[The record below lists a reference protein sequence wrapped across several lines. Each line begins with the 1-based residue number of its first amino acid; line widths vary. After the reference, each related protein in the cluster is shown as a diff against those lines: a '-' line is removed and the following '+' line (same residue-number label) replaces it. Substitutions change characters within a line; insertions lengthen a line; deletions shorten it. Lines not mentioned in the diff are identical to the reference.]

1 MNSEYWTKF
10 LCTVFMV
17 LLGVISMG
25 LVVWIG
31 IFYGWGIF
39 SVDTVDLFD

>member
-1 MNSEYWTKF
+1 
-10 LCTVFMV
+10 
-17 LLGVISMG
+17 VISMG

-39 SVDTVDLFD
+39 SVDSVDLFD